1 MRKKQKVKL
10 DNANNQE
17 PLGMILQKTL
27 GVDRLCG
34 RPGKG
39 QGVTETITI
48 KGHEPRGKQVGKAV
62 GTNQG

>member
-1 MRKKQKVKL
+1 
-10 DNANNQE
+10 
-17 PLGMILQKTL
+17 MILQKTL

-48 KGHEPRGKQVGKAV
+48 KGHEPRGKRVGTAV